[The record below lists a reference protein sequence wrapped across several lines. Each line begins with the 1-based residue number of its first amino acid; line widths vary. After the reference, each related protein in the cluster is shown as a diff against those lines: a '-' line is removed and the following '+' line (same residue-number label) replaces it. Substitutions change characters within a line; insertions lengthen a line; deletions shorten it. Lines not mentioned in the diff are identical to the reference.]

1 MSLDSG
7 KYDSSRMKGYAVGN
21 RHTMPASSGIQITA
35 IRPFWVGSDDHFR
48 QSVLMVKPQSVPHLN
63 GVIDL
68 TPHIERH
75 SRAPYRRASFQNPR
89 FLPYEIVQ

>member
-75 SRAPYRRASFQNPR
+75 
-89 FLPYEIVQ
+89 